1 MVQLHCPIE
10 GCPYVTIDGT
20 EVVACALLA
29 AHTPAHNVAPAPM
42 TSGPKLERPKIDI
55 GVTLEQWNMFERR
68 WDVFVNGSGINP
80 TNSSPQLFQCASEE
94 LGNNLLKIDA
104 NVTSKPTK
112 LLLSEM
118 KSLAVIA
125 VARGVLRAEL
135 FQMRQERDESFR
147 SYAARVRGK
156 AETCSYTTKCT
167 CELTINFT
175 DIIVRDVLI
184 AGIADLDIR
193 REILGIDSVLDKSLT
208 DVITLVESREMARNA
223 LPTSSSLDAM
233 SAFKKSKNSLHPRH
247 PVQEHPQTADC
258 PYCKEKYRLFTEGR
272 LGWNTKPHRQCAK
285 CYKERRKRFNNK
297 STSENSKT
305 PEVGGTFAQVSTI
318 NATIS
323 SINHKNE
330 PRYVKLTH
338 HIFKT
343 GEWRKAQFLHHP
355 KIDLT
360 ISVSAS
366 DYRDFGRDCPC
377 IKPSKVSV
385 MTDSG
390 AQSCLWS
397 MNGFLSAGFTKAD
410 LLPVSIE
417 LLAANKSPINIAGA
431 IIVRLQG
438 YHKDRGK
445 KFSCASM
452 VYVSEDANGFYL
464 SCEAMIDLAIVPP
477 NFPSVGAAA
486 SDYEQQLYGQKATDH
501 HRALNAGCSEP
512 SSNPE
517 SPCTCPVRT
526 VVPYR
531 PKELPYA
538 CVPSNNDRMKEW
550 LLQTFASSTFN
561 TCPHRPLP
569 CMTGPPVEIHLKD
582 NASPKAVHKPA
593 PVPVHWQDQ
602 VYKDLLRD
610 EALGVVEKVPY
621 GEPVT
626 WCHRMVVTR
635 KHNGDPRRTV
645 DLSPLN
651 KHCNRET
658 FASESPF
665 HLARKIP
672 KGTWKTV
679 TDAWNGYHSVP
690 LRESDRHLTTFIT
703 PFGRW
708 RYTRAPQGFLSSG
721 DGYNRRFE
729 AILTDFERKERCVD
743 DTIHYDDDLA
753 EHWWRTIDLLIL
765 VGRSGIVLNPDKFVF
780 AQKSIEFAGFQISE
794 SSIEPLPKY
803 LSAIRDFPTPTS
815 TTDIR
820 SWFGLVNQVANYAQL
835 RDIMTPFKP
844 FLSPRCQFEWT
855 SNLSAAF
862 QSSKDAI
869 IEAIRHGVQ
878 IFDPKR
884 LTCLRPDWS
893 HLGIGYFLLQ
903 KHCSCTSQLPDCC
916 IDGWRITLA
925 GSRFLSSAE
934 QRYAPVEGEALA
946 VAWSLEQTKYFTQGC
961 HNLLVVTDHKP
972 LVKIMGDRTLDEIS
986 NTRIFR
992 LKQRT
997 LPWSFKIAHMPGK
1010 LNYAADATSR
1020 HPSPLEDSSDH
1031 QKCAMDQAE
1040 VAITSAIRSETATL
1054 TTLSWERIASETLA
1068 DPTMHRLLSAIL
1080 DGFTDKYRANN
1091 DAISAFWIYRES
1103 LYVSDGVIIYQDRV
1117 VVPPALQN
1125 TVLQILHSAHQGVSA
1140 MQSRARAIVFWPGM
1154 TEDIKLTRE
1163 KCRSCNKSAPSQ
1175 AAMPTIVAP
1184 VPATPFESIFADFFD
1199 YAGHHYLVA
1208 GDRLSGWVEIFKSPT
1223 GTAKSGAS
1231 GLISALRLLFSTFG
1245 VPEEISS
1252 DGGPEFSA
1260 SMTADFLSLWEIH
1273 HRVSS
1278 AYYPQS
1284 NGRAE
1289 VAVKKA
1295 KRILMENIGSTGSL
1309 DNDNFLR
1316 AMLQIRNTPDP
1327 DCNIS
1332 PAEIVFGRPIR
1343 DAFSFVNRCSK
1354 FSNPSVHPEWRK
1366 AWSLKEKAM
1375 RCRMTR
1381 TCEKLNEHTRQLPP
1395 LQVSDHVF
1403 IQNQHGAHPSKWD
1416 KSGKIIDVKPHN
1428 QYLVK
1433 VNGSGR
1439 VTVRNRRFLRK
1450 FTPAA
1455 MTVNQQPLQ
1464 GTTANNVPSDSTS
1477 SDHSSHREHTQL
1489 HTDPYHDVTNETD
1502 SANVDTSETE
1512 TTTPSPVK
1520 HIEDKDK
1527 QSDLITTTPAKITTP
1542 ARITTPVP
1550 LKESTDRP
1558 RRQRK
1563 PRQLYVPETGQWQ
1576 PK

>member
-10 GCPYVTIDGT
+10 GCPYVTIDGS

-42 TSGPKLERPKIDI
+42 TPGPKLERPKIDI

-305 PEVGGTFAQVSTI
+305 PSPEVGGTFAQVSTI

-501 HRALNAGCSEP
+501 YRALNAGCSEP

-517 SPCTCPVRT
+517 SPVR
-526 VVPYR
+526 VQ
-531 PKELPYA
+531 YA
-538 CVPSNNDRMKEW
+538 
-550 LLQTFASSTFN
+550 
-561 TCPHRPLP
+561 PL
-569 CMTGPPVEIHLKD
+569 
-582 NASPKAVHKPA
+582 
-593 PVPVHWQDQ
+593 
-602 VYKDLLRD
+602 
-610 EALGVVEKVPY
+610 
-621 GEPVT
+621 
-626 WCHRMVVTR
+626 
-635 KHNGDPRRTV
+635 
-645 DLSPLN
+645 
-651 KHCNRET
+651 
-658 FASESPF
+658 
-665 HLARKIP
+665 
-672 KGTWKTV
+672 
-679 TDAWNGYHSVP
+679 YH
-690 LRESDRHLTTFIT
+690 
-703 PFGRW
+703 
-708 RYTRAPQGFLSSG
+708 
-721 DGYNRRFE
+721 
-729 AILTDFERKERCVD
+729 
-743 DTIHYDDDLA
+743 
-753 EHWWRTIDLLIL
+753 ID
-765 VGRSGIVLNPDKFVF
+765 
-780 AQKSIEFAGFQISE
+780 QKSYHMRA
-794 SSIEPLPKY
+794 
-803 LSAIRDFPTPTS
+803 
-815 TTDIR
+815 
-820 SWFGLVNQVANYAQL
+820 
-835 RDIMTPFKP
+835 
-844 FLSPRCQFEWT
+844 
-855 SNLSAAF
+855 
-862 QSSKDAI
+862 
-869 IEAIRHGVQ
+869 
-878 IFDPKR
+878 
-884 LTCLRPDWS
+884 S
-893 HLGIGYFLLQ
+893 HQ
-903 KHCSCTSQLPDCC
+903 
-916 IDGWRITLA
+916 
-925 GSRFLSSAE
+925 
-934 QRYAPVEGEALA
+934 
-946 VAWSLEQTKYFTQGC
+946 
-961 HNLLVVTDHKP
+961 
-972 LVKIMGDRTLDEIS
+972 
-986 NTRIFR
+986 
-992 LKQRT
+992 
-997 LPWSFKIAHMPGK
+997 
-1010 LNYAADATSR
+1010 
-1020 HPSPLEDSSDH
+1020 
-1031 QKCAMDQAE
+1031 
-1040 VAITSAIRSETATL
+1040 
-1054 TTLSWERIASETLA
+1054 
-1068 DPTMHRLLSAIL
+1068 
-1080 DGFTDKYRANN
+1080 
-1091 DAISAFWIYRES
+1091 
-1103 LYVSDGVIIYQDRV
+1103 
-1117 VVPPALQN
+1117 
-1125 TVLQILHSAHQGVSA
+1125 
-1140 MQSRARAIVFWPGM
+1140 
-1154 TEDIKLTRE
+1154 
-1163 KCRSCNKSAPSQ
+1163 
-1175 AAMPTIVAP
+1175 
-1184 VPATPFESIFADFFD
+1184 
-1199 YAGHHYLVA
+1199 
-1208 GDRLSGWVEIFKSPT
+1208 
-1223 GTAKSGAS
+1223 
-1231 GLISALRLLFSTFG
+1231 
-1245 VPEEISS
+1245 
-1252 DGGPEFSA
+1252 
-1260 SMTADFLSLWEIH
+1260 
-1273 HRVSS
+1273 
-1278 AYYPQS
+1278 
-1284 NGRAE
+1284 
-1289 VAVKKA
+1289 
-1295 KRILMENIGSTGSL
+1295 
-1309 DNDNFLR
+1309 
-1316 AMLQIRNTPDP
+1316 
-1327 DCNIS
+1327 
-1332 PAEIVFGRPIR
+1332 
-1343 DAFSFVNRCSK
+1343 
-1354 FSNPSVHPEWRK
+1354 
-1366 AWSLKEKAM
+1366 
-1375 RCRMTR
+1375 
-1381 TCEKLNEHTRQLPP
+1381 
-1395 LQVSDHVF
+1395 
-1403 IQNQHGAHPSKWD
+1403 
-1416 KSGKIIDVKPHN
+1416 
-1428 QYLVK
+1428 
-1433 VNGSGR
+1433 
-1439 VTVRNRRFLRK
+1439 
-1450 FTPAA
+1450 
-1455 MTVNQQPLQ
+1455 
-1464 GTTANNVPSDSTS
+1464 
-1477 SDHSSHREHTQL
+1477 
-1489 HTDPYHDVTNETD
+1489 
-1502 SANVDTSETE
+1502 
-1512 TTTPSPVK
+1512 TTT
-1520 HIEDKDK
+1520 
-1527 QSDLITTTPAKITTP
+1527 
-1542 ARITTPVP
+1542 
-1550 LKESTDRP
+1550 
-1558 RRQRK
+1558 
-1563 PRQLYVPETGQWQ
+1563 G
-1576 PK
+1576 

>member
-10 GCPYVTIDGT
+10 GCPYVTINGS

-80 TNSSPQLFQCASEE
+80 TISSPQLFQCASEE

-247 PVQEHPQTADC
+247 PVQEHPQTADS
-258 PYCKEKYRLFTEGR
+258 PYCKEEYRLFTEGR

-305 PEVGGTFAQVSTI
+305 PSPEVGGTFAQVSTI

-366 DYRDFGRDCPC
+366 DYRDFGRDCSC

-438 YHKDRGK
+438 YHKARGK

-501 HRALNAGCSEP
+501 YRALNAGCSEP

-582 NASPKAVHKPA
+582 DASPKAVHKPA

-626 WCHRMVVTR
+626 WCHRMAVTR

-708 RYTRAPQGFLSSG
+708 KYTRAPQGFLSSG

-753 EHWWRTIDLLIL
+753 KHLWRTIDLLIL

-844 FLSPRCQFEWT
+844 FLSPKCQFEWT

-925 GSRFLSSAE
+925 GSRFLSSSE
-934 QRYAPVEGEALA
+934 QRYAPVECEALA

-961 HNLLVVTDHKP
+961 HNL
-972 LVKIMGDRTLDEIS
+972 
-986 NTRIFR
+986 
-992 LKQRT
+992 
-997 LPWSFKIAHMPGK
+997 
-1010 LNYAADATSR
+1010 Y
-1020 HPSPLEDSSDH
+1020 
-1031 QKCAMDQAE
+1031 
-1040 VAITSAIRSETATL
+1040 
-1054 TTLSWERIASETLA
+1054 
-1068 DPTMHRLLSAIL
+1068 LLL
-1080 DGFTDKYRANN
+1080 
-1091 DAISAFWIYRES
+1091 
-1103 LYVSDGVIIYQDRV
+1103 
-1117 VVPPALQN
+1117 
-1125 TVLQILHSAHQGVSA
+1125 
-1140 MQSRARAIVFWPGM
+1140 
-1154 TEDIKLTRE
+1154 
-1163 KCRSCNKSAPSQ
+1163 
-1175 AAMPTIVAP
+1175 
-1184 VPATPFESIFADFFD
+1184 
-1199 YAGHHYLVA
+1199 
-1208 GDRLSGWVEIFKSPT
+1208 
-1223 GTAKSGAS
+1223 
-1231 GLISALRLLFSTFG
+1231 
-1245 VPEEISS
+1245 
-1252 DGGPEFSA
+1252 
-1260 SMTADFLSLWEIH
+1260 
-1273 HRVSS
+1273 
-1278 AYYPQS
+1278 
-1284 NGRAE
+1284 
-1289 VAVKKA
+1289 
-1295 KRILMENIGSTGSL
+1295 
-1309 DNDNFLR
+1309 
-1316 AMLQIRNTPDP
+1316 
-1327 DCNIS
+1327 
-1332 PAEIVFGRPIR
+1332 
-1343 DAFSFVNRCSK
+1343 
-1354 FSNPSVHPEWRK
+1354 
-1366 AWSLKEKAM
+1366 
-1375 RCRMTR
+1375 
-1381 TCEKLNEHTRQLPP
+1381 
-1395 LQVSDHVF
+1395 
-1403 IQNQHGAHPSKWD
+1403 
-1416 KSGKIIDVKPHN
+1416 
-1428 QYLVK
+1428 
-1433 VNGSGR
+1433 
-1439 VTVRNRRFLRK
+1439 
-1450 FTPAA
+1450 
-1455 MTVNQQPLQ
+1455 
-1464 GTTANNVPSDSTS
+1464 
-1477 SDHSSHREHTQL
+1477 
-1489 HTDPYHDVTNETD
+1489 
-1502 SANVDTSETE
+1502 
-1512 TTTPSPVK
+1512 
-1520 HIEDKDK
+1520 
-1527 QSDLITTTPAKITTP
+1527 
-1542 ARITTPVP
+1542 RITN
-1550 LKESTDRP
+1550 L
-1558 RRQRK
+1558 
-1563 PRQLYVPETGQWQ
+1563 W
-1576 PK
+1576 

>member
-10 GCPYVTIDGT
+10 GCPYVTIDGS

-297 STSENSKT
+297 STSENSET
-305 PEVGGTFAQVSTI
+305 PSPEVGGTFAQVSTI

-330 PRYVKLTH
+330 PKYVKLTH

-366 DYRDFGRDCPC
+366 DYRDFGRDCPY

-501 HRALNAGCSEP
+501 YRALNAGCSEP

-531 PKELPYA
+531 PKESYHM
-538 CVPSNNDRMKEW
+538 R
-550 LLQTFASSTFN
+550 AS
-561 TCPHRPLP
+561 
-569 CMTGPPVEIHLKD
+569 
-582 NASPKAVHKPA
+582 
-593 PVPVHWQDQ
+593 
-602 VYKDLLRD
+602 
-610 EALGVVEKVPY
+610 
-621 GEPVT
+621 
-626 WCHRMVVTR
+626 
-635 KHNGDPRRTV
+635 
-645 DLSPLN
+645 
-651 KHCNRET
+651 
-658 FASESPF
+658 
-665 HLARKIP
+665 
-672 KGTWKTV
+672 
-679 TDAWNGYHSVP
+679 
-690 LRESDRHLTTFIT
+690 
-703 PFGRW
+703 
-708 RYTRAPQGFLSSG
+708 
-721 DGYNRRFE
+721 
-729 AILTDFERKERCVD
+729 
-743 DTIHYDDDLA
+743 
-753 EHWWRTIDLLIL
+753 
-765 VGRSGIVLNPDKFVF
+765 
-780 AQKSIEFAGFQISE
+780 
-794 SSIEPLPKY
+794 
-803 LSAIRDFPTPTS
+803 
-815 TTDIR
+815 
-820 SWFGLVNQVANYAQL
+820 
-835 RDIMTPFKP
+835 
-844 FLSPRCQFEWT
+844 
-855 SNLSAAF
+855 
-862 QSSKDAI
+862 
-869 IEAIRHGVQ
+869 
-878 IFDPKR
+878 
-884 LTCLRPDWS
+884 
-893 HLGIGYFLLQ
+893 
-903 KHCSCTSQLPDCC
+903 
-916 IDGWRITLA
+916 
-925 GSRFLSSAE
+925 
-934 QRYAPVEGEALA
+934 
-946 VAWSLEQTKYFTQGC
+946 
-961 HNLLVVTDHKP
+961 
-972 LVKIMGDRTLDEIS
+972 
-986 NTRIFR
+986 
-992 LKQRT
+992 
-997 LPWSFKIAHMPGK
+997 
-1010 LNYAADATSR
+1010 
-1020 HPSPLEDSSDH
+1020 H
-1031 QKCAMDQAE
+1031 Q
-1040 VAITSAIRSETATL
+1040 
-1054 TTLSWERIASETLA
+1054 
-1068 DPTMHRLLSAIL
+1068 
-1080 DGFTDKYRANN
+1080 
-1091 DAISAFWIYRES
+1091 
-1103 LYVSDGVIIYQDRV
+1103 
-1117 VVPPALQN
+1117 
-1125 TVLQILHSAHQGVSA
+1125 
-1140 MQSRARAIVFWPGM
+1140 
-1154 TEDIKLTRE
+1154 
-1163 KCRSCNKSAPSQ
+1163 
-1175 AAMPTIVAP
+1175 
-1184 VPATPFESIFADFFD
+1184 
-1199 YAGHHYLVA
+1199 
-1208 GDRLSGWVEIFKSPT
+1208 
-1223 GTAKSGAS
+1223 
-1231 GLISALRLLFSTFG
+1231 
-1245 VPEEISS
+1245 
-1252 DGGPEFSA
+1252 
-1260 SMTADFLSLWEIH
+1260 
-1273 HRVSS
+1273 
-1278 AYYPQS
+1278 
-1284 NGRAE
+1284 
-1289 VAVKKA
+1289 
-1295 KRILMENIGSTGSL
+1295 
-1309 DNDNFLR
+1309 
-1316 AMLQIRNTPDP
+1316 
-1327 DCNIS
+1327 
-1332 PAEIVFGRPIR
+1332 
-1343 DAFSFVNRCSK
+1343 
-1354 FSNPSVHPEWRK
+1354 
-1366 AWSLKEKAM
+1366 
-1375 RCRMTR
+1375 
-1381 TCEKLNEHTRQLPP
+1381 
-1395 LQVSDHVF
+1395 
-1403 IQNQHGAHPSKWD
+1403 
-1416 KSGKIIDVKPHN
+1416 
-1428 QYLVK
+1428 
-1433 VNGSGR
+1433 
-1439 VTVRNRRFLRK
+1439 
-1450 FTPAA
+1450 
-1455 MTVNQQPLQ
+1455 
-1464 GTTANNVPSDSTS
+1464 
-1477 SDHSSHREHTQL
+1477 
-1489 HTDPYHDVTNETD
+1489 
-1502 SANVDTSETE
+1502 
-1512 TTTPSPVK
+1512 TTT
-1520 HIEDKDK
+1520 
-1527 QSDLITTTPAKITTP
+1527 
-1542 ARITTPVP
+1542 
-1550 LKESTDRP
+1550 
-1558 RRQRK
+1558 
-1563 PRQLYVPETGQWQ
+1563 G
-1576 PK
+1576 

>member
-1 MVQLHCPIE
+1 
-10 GCPYVTIDGT
+10 
-20 EVVACALLA
+20 
-29 AHTPAHNVAPAPM
+29 
-42 TSGPKLERPKIDI
+42 
-55 GVTLEQWNMFERR
+55 
-68 WDVFVNGSGINP
+68 
-80 TNSSPQLFQCASEE
+80 
-94 LGNNLLKIDA
+94 
-104 NVTSKPTK
+104 
-112 LLLSEM
+112 
-118 KSLAVIA
+118 
-125 VARGVLRAEL
+125 
-135 FQMRQERDESFR
+135 
-147 SYAARVRGK
+147 
-156 AETCSYTTKCT
+156 
-167 CELTINFT
+167 
-175 DIIVRDVLI
+175 
-184 AGIADLDIR
+184 
-193 REILGIDSVLDKSLT
+193 
-208 DVITLVESREMARNA
+208 
-223 LPTSSSLDAM
+223 
-233 SAFKKSKNSLHPRH
+233 
-247 PVQEHPQTADC
+247 
-258 PYCKEKYRLFTEGR
+258 
-272 LGWNTKPHRQCAK
+272 
-285 CYKERRKRFNNK
+285 
-297 STSENSKT
+297 
-305 PEVGGTFAQVSTI
+305 
-318 NATIS
+318 
-323 SINHKNE
+323 
-330 PRYVKLTH
+330 
-338 HIFKT
+338 
-343 GEWRKAQFLHHP
+343 
-355 KIDLT
+355 
-360 ISVSAS
+360 
-366 DYRDFGRDCPC
+366 
-377 IKPSKVSV
+377 
-385 MTDSG
+385 
-390 AQSCLWS
+390 
-397 MNGFLSAGFTKAD
+397 
-410 LLPVSIE
+410 
-417 LLAANKSPINIAGA
+417 
-431 IIVRLQG
+431 
-438 YHKDRGK
+438 
-445 KFSCASM
+445 
-452 VYVSEDANGFYL
+452 
-464 SCEAMIDLAIVPP
+464 
-477 NFPSVGAAA
+477 
-486 SDYEQQLYGQKATDH
+486 
-501 HRALNAGCSEP
+501 
-512 SSNPE
+512 
-517 SPCTCPVRT
+517 
-526 VVPYR
+526 
-531 PKELPYA
+531 
-538 CVPSNNDRMKEW
+538 MKEW

-582 NASPKAVHKPA
+582 DASPKAVHKPA

-1366 AWSLKEKAM
+1366 ASQE
-1375 RCRMTR
+1375 T
-1381 TCEKLNEHTRQLPP
+1381 
-1395 LQVSDHVF
+1395 
-1403 IQNQHGAHPSKWD
+1403 
-1416 KSGKIIDVKPHN
+1416 
-1428 QYLVK
+1428 LVK
-1433 VNGSGR
+1433 NISI
-1439 VTVRNRRFLRK
+1439 RFVE
-1450 FTPAA
+1450 AC
-1455 MTVNQQPLQ
+1455 
-1464 GTTANNVPSDSTS
+1464 
-1477 SDHSSHREHTQL
+1477 
-1489 HTDPYHDVTNETD
+1489 
-1502 SANVDTSETE
+1502 
-1512 TTTPSPVK
+1512 
-1520 HIEDKDK
+1520 
-1527 QSDLITTTPAKITTP
+1527 
-1542 ARITTPVP
+1542 
-1550 LKESTDRP
+1550 
-1558 RRQRK
+1558 
-1563 PRQLYVPETGQWQ
+1563 
-1576 PK
+1576 

>member
-1 MVQLHCPIE
+1 MGRVRQWIWHQPNQFI
-10 GCPYVTIDGT
+10 
-20 EVVACALLA
+20 
-29 AHTPAHNVAPAPM
+29 
-42 TSGPKLERPKIDI
+42 TSVIP
-55 GVTLEQWNMFERR
+55 
-68 WDVFVNGSGINP
+68 S
-80 TNSSPQLFQCASEE
+80 ASEE

-285 CYKERRKRFNNK
+285 CYKERQKRFNNK

-305 PEVGGTFAQVSTI
+305 PSPEVGGTFAQVSTI

-501 HRALNAGCSEP
+501 YRALNAGCSEP

-517 SPCTCPVRT
+517 SPCTCSVRT

-582 NASPKAVHKPA
+582 DASPKAVHKPA

-626 WCHRMVVTR
+626 
-635 KHNGDPRRTV
+635 
-645 DLSPLN
+645 
-651 KHCNRET
+651 
-658 FASESPF
+658 
-665 HLARKIP
+665 
-672 KGTWKTV
+672 
-679 TDAWNGYHSVP
+679 
-690 LRESDRHLTTFIT
+690 
-703 PFGRW
+703 
-708 RYTRAPQGFLSSG
+708 
-721 DGYNRRFE
+721 
-729 AILTDFERKERCVD
+729 
-743 DTIHYDDDLA
+743 
-753 EHWWRTIDLLIL
+753 
-765 VGRSGIVLNPDKFVF
+765 
-780 AQKSIEFAGFQISE
+780 
-794 SSIEPLPKY
+794 
-803 LSAIRDFPTPTS
+803 
-815 TTDIR
+815 
-820 SWFGLVNQVANYAQL
+820 
-835 RDIMTPFKP
+835 
-844 FLSPRCQFEWT
+844 
-855 SNLSAAF
+855 
-862 QSSKDAI
+862 
-869 IEAIRHGVQ
+869 
-878 IFDPKR
+878 
-884 LTCLRPDWS
+884 
-893 HLGIGYFLLQ
+893 
-903 KHCSCTSQLPDCC
+903 
-916 IDGWRITLA
+916 
-925 GSRFLSSAE
+925 
-934 QRYAPVEGEALA
+934 
-946 VAWSLEQTKYFTQGC
+946 
-961 HNLLVVTDHKP
+961 
-972 LVKIMGDRTLDEIS
+972 
-986 NTRIFR
+986 
-992 LKQRT
+992 
-997 LPWSFKIAHMPGK
+997 
-1010 LNYAADATSR
+1010 
-1020 HPSPLEDSSDH
+1020 
-1031 QKCAMDQAE
+1031 
-1040 VAITSAIRSETATL
+1040 
-1054 TTLSWERIASETLA
+1054 
-1068 DPTMHRLLSAIL
+1068 
-1080 DGFTDKYRANN
+1080 
-1091 DAISAFWIYRES
+1091 
-1103 LYVSDGVIIYQDRV
+1103 
-1117 VVPPALQN
+1117 
-1125 TVLQILHSAHQGVSA
+1125 
-1140 MQSRARAIVFWPGM
+1140 
-1154 TEDIKLTRE
+1154 
-1163 KCRSCNKSAPSQ
+1163 
-1175 AAMPTIVAP
+1175 
-1184 VPATPFESIFADFFD
+1184 
-1199 YAGHHYLVA
+1199 
-1208 GDRLSGWVEIFKSPT
+1208 
-1223 GTAKSGAS
+1223 
-1231 GLISALRLLFSTFG
+1231 
-1245 VPEEISS
+1245 
-1252 DGGPEFSA
+1252 
-1260 SMTADFLSLWEIH
+1260 
-1273 HRVSS
+1273 
-1278 AYYPQS
+1278 
-1284 NGRAE
+1284 
-1289 VAVKKA
+1289 
-1295 KRILMENIGSTGSL
+1295 
-1309 DNDNFLR
+1309 
-1316 AMLQIRNTPDP
+1316 
-1327 DCNIS
+1327 
-1332 PAEIVFGRPIR
+1332 
-1343 DAFSFVNRCSK
+1343 
-1354 FSNPSVHPEWRK
+1354 
-1366 AWSLKEKAM
+1366 
-1375 RCRMTR
+1375 
-1381 TCEKLNEHTRQLPP
+1381 
-1395 LQVSDHVF
+1395 
-1403 IQNQHGAHPSKWD
+1403 
-1416 KSGKIIDVKPHN
+1416 
-1428 QYLVK
+1428 
-1433 VNGSGR
+1433 
-1439 VTVRNRRFLRK
+1439 
-1450 FTPAA
+1450 
-1455 MTVNQQPLQ
+1455 
-1464 GTTANNVPSDSTS
+1464 
-1477 SDHSSHREHTQL
+1477 
-1489 HTDPYHDVTNETD
+1489 
-1502 SANVDTSETE
+1502 
-1512 TTTPSPVK
+1512 
-1520 HIEDKDK
+1520 
-1527 QSDLITTTPAKITTP
+1527 
-1542 ARITTPVP
+1542 
-1550 LKESTDRP
+1550 
-1558 RRQRK
+1558 
-1563 PRQLYVPETGQWQ
+1563 
-1576 PK
+1576 

>member
-1 MVQLHCPIE
+1 
-10 GCPYVTIDGT
+10 
-20 EVVACALLA
+20 
-29 AHTPAHNVAPAPM
+29 
-42 TSGPKLERPKIDI
+42 
-55 GVTLEQWNMFERR
+55 
-68 WDVFVNGSGINP
+68 
-80 TNSSPQLFQCASEE
+80 
-94 LGNNLLKIDA
+94 
-104 NVTSKPTK
+104 
-112 LLLSEM
+112 
-118 KSLAVIA
+118 
-125 VARGVLRAEL
+125 
-135 FQMRQERDESFR
+135 
-147 SYAARVRGK
+147 
-156 AETCSYTTKCT
+156 
-167 CELTINFT
+167 
-175 DIIVRDVLI
+175 
-184 AGIADLDIR
+184 
-193 REILGIDSVLDKSLT
+193 
-208 DVITLVESREMARNA
+208 
-223 LPTSSSLDAM
+223 
-233 SAFKKSKNSLHPRH
+233 
-247 PVQEHPQTADC
+247 
-258 PYCKEKYRLFTEGR
+258 
-272 LGWNTKPHRQCAK
+272 
-285 CYKERRKRFNNK
+285 
-297 STSENSKT
+297 
-305 PEVGGTFAQVSTI
+305 
-318 NATIS
+318 
-323 SINHKNE
+323 
-330 PRYVKLTH
+330 
-338 HIFKT
+338 
-343 GEWRKAQFLHHP
+343 
-355 KIDLT
+355 
-360 ISVSAS
+360 
-366 DYRDFGRDCPC
+366 
-377 IKPSKVSV
+377 
-385 MTDSG
+385 
-390 AQSCLWS
+390 
-397 MNGFLSAGFTKAD
+397 
-410 LLPVSIE
+410 
-417 LLAANKSPINIAGA
+417 
-431 IIVRLQG
+431 
-438 YHKDRGK
+438 
-445 KFSCASM
+445 
-452 VYVSEDANGFYL
+452 
-464 SCEAMIDLAIVPP
+464 
-477 NFPSVGAAA
+477 
-486 SDYEQQLYGQKATDH
+486 
-501 HRALNAGCSEP
+501 
-512 SSNPE
+512 
-517 SPCTCPVRT
+517 
-526 VVPYR
+526 
-531 PKELPYA
+531 
-538 CVPSNNDRMKEW
+538 
-550 LLQTFASSTFN
+550 
-561 TCPHRPLP
+561 
-569 CMTGPPVEIHLKD
+569 
-582 NASPKAVHKPA
+582 
-593 PVPVHWQDQ
+593 
-602 VYKDLLRD
+602 
-610 EALGVVEKVPY
+610 
-621 GEPVT
+621 
-626 WCHRMVVTR
+626 
-635 KHNGDPRRTV
+635 
-645 DLSPLN
+645 
-651 KHCNRET
+651 
-658 FASESPF
+658 
-665 HLARKIP
+665 
-672 KGTWKTV
+672 
-679 TDAWNGYHSVP
+679 
-690 LRESDRHLTTFIT
+690 
-703 PFGRW
+703 
-708 RYTRAPQGFLSSG
+708 
-721 DGYNRRFE
+721 
-729 AILTDFERKERCVD
+729 
-743 DTIHYDDDLA
+743 
-753 EHWWRTIDLLIL
+753 
-765 VGRSGIVLNPDKFVF
+765 
-780 AQKSIEFAGFQISE
+780 
-794 SSIEPLPKY
+794 
-803 LSAIRDFPTPTS
+803 
-815 TTDIR
+815 
-820 SWFGLVNQVANYAQL
+820 
-835 RDIMTPFKP
+835 
-844 FLSPRCQFEWT
+844 
-855 SNLSAAF
+855 
-862 QSSKDAI
+862 
-869 IEAIRHGVQ
+869 
-878 IFDPKR
+878 
-884 LTCLRPDWS
+884 
-893 HLGIGYFLLQ
+893 
-903 KHCSCTSQLPDCC
+903 
-916 IDGWRITLA
+916 
-925 GSRFLSSAE
+925 
-934 QRYAPVEGEALA
+934 
-946 VAWSLEQTKYFTQGC
+946 
-961 HNLLVVTDHKP
+961 
-972 LVKIMGDRTLDEIS
+972 MGDRTLDEIS

-1184 VPATPFESIFADFFD
+1184 VPATPFEAIFADFFD

-1439 VTVRNRRFLRK
+1439 VTVRNRRFLRT

-1464 GTTANNVPSDSTS
+1464 ATTANNVPYDSAS

-1558 RRQRK
+1558 CRQRK

>member
-1 MVQLHCPIE
+1 M
-10 GCPYVTIDGT
+10 
-20 EVVACALLA
+20 
-29 AHTPAHNVAPAPM
+29 
-42 TSGPKLERPKIDI
+42 
-55 GVTLEQWNMFERR
+55 
-68 WDVFVNGSGINP
+68 
-80 TNSSPQLFQCASEE
+80 
-94 LGNNLLKIDA
+94 
-104 NVTSKPTK
+104 
-112 LLLSEM
+112 
-118 KSLAVIA
+118 
-125 VARGVLRAEL
+125 
-135 FQMRQERDESFR
+135 
-147 SYAARVRGK
+147 
-156 AETCSYTTKCT
+156 
-167 CELTINFT
+167 
-175 DIIVRDVLI
+175 
-184 AGIADLDIR
+184 
-193 REILGIDSVLDKSLT
+193 
-208 DVITLVESREMARNA
+208 
-223 LPTSSSLDAM
+223 
-233 SAFKKSKNSLHPRH
+233 
-247 PVQEHPQTADC
+247 
-258 PYCKEKYRLFTEGR
+258 
-272 LGWNTKPHRQCAK
+272 
-285 CYKERRKRFNNK
+285 
-297 STSENSKT
+297 
-305 PEVGGTFAQVSTI
+305 
-318 NATIS
+318 
-323 SINHKNE
+323 
-330 PRYVKLTH
+330 
-338 HIFKT
+338 
-343 GEWRKAQFLHHP
+343 
-355 KIDLT
+355 
-360 ISVSAS
+360 
-366 DYRDFGRDCPC
+366 
-377 IKPSKVSV
+377 
-385 MTDSG
+385 
-390 AQSCLWS
+390 
-397 MNGFLSAGFTKAD
+397 
-410 LLPVSIE
+410 
-417 LLAANKSPINIAGA
+417 
-431 IIVRLQG
+431 
-438 YHKDRGK
+438 
-445 KFSCASM
+445 
-452 VYVSEDANGFYL
+452 
-464 SCEAMIDLAIVPP
+464 
-477 NFPSVGAAA
+477 
-486 SDYEQQLYGQKATDH
+486 
-501 HRALNAGCSEP
+501 
-512 SSNPE
+512 
-517 SPCTCPVRT
+517 
-526 VVPYR
+526 
-531 PKELPYA
+531 
-538 CVPSNNDRMKEW
+538 
-550 LLQTFASSTFN
+550 
-561 TCPHRPLP
+561 
-569 CMTGPPVEIHLKD
+569 
-582 NASPKAVHKPA
+582 
-593 PVPVHWQDQ
+593 
-602 VYKDLLRD
+602 
-610 EALGVVEKVPY
+610 
-621 GEPVT
+621 
-626 WCHRMVVTR
+626 
-635 KHNGDPRRTV
+635 
-645 DLSPLN
+645 
-651 KHCNRET
+651 
-658 FASESPF
+658 
-665 HLARKIP
+665 
-672 KGTWKTV
+672 
-679 TDAWNGYHSVP
+679 
-690 LRESDRHLTTFIT
+690 
-703 PFGRW
+703 
-708 RYTRAPQGFLSSG
+708 
-721 DGYNRRFE
+721 
-729 AILTDFERKERCVD
+729 
-743 DTIHYDDDLA
+743 
-753 EHWWRTIDLLIL
+753 
-765 VGRSGIVLNPDKFVF
+765 
-780 AQKSIEFAGFQISE
+780 
-794 SSIEPLPKY
+794 
-803 LSAIRDFPTPTS
+803 
-815 TTDIR
+815 
-820 SWFGLVNQVANYAQL
+820 
-835 RDIMTPFKP
+835 
-844 FLSPRCQFEWT
+844 
-855 SNLSAAF
+855 
-862 QSSKDAI
+862 
-869 IEAIRHGVQ
+869 
-878 IFDPKR
+878 
-884 LTCLRPDWS
+884 
-893 HLGIGYFLLQ
+893 
-903 KHCSCTSQLPDCC
+903 
-916 IDGWRITLA
+916 A

-972 LVKIMGDRTLDEIS
+972 WVKIMGDRTLDEIS

-1477 SDHSSHREHTQL
+1477 SDHASHREHTQL
-1489 HTDPYHDVTNETD
+1489 HTDPYHDVTNETG